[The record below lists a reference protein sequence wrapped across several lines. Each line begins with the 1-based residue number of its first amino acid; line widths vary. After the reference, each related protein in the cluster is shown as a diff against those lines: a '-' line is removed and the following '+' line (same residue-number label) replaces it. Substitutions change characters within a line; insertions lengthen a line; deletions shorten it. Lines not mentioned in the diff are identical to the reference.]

1 MSAIYALTSKYQD
14 DILDHELKH
23 KYRELNI
30 WADSGSMK
38 KLDPDDERQNPTSYK
53 LLKAEGMLRDALKG
67 KCSYSEVLIVVD
79 EFLKMEPK
87 NVEALTIRA
96 IANSQLY
103 NLTEAVHDAE
113 AAISIE
119 PGDDSRLGRWM
130 RSQLPAWQQFAQR
143 IPRNRHPPIPDQFPR
158 NDKCNGDLRP
168 DTTAVVGRFC

>member
-1 MSAIYALTSKYQD
+1 MSANYALTSKYQD

-38 KLDPDDERQNPTSYK
+38 NLDPDDERQNPTSYK
-53 LLKAEGMLRDALKG
+53 LLKAEGVLRDALKG
-67 KCSYSEVLIVVD
+67 KCSYSEVLIVVN
-79 EFLKMEPK
+79 EFLKMEPED
-87 NVEALTIRA
+87 VEALTIRA

-119 PGDDSRLGRWM
+119 PSDDSRLGRWM
-130 RSQLPAWQQFAQR
+130 RGQLPAWQQFAQR
-143 IPRNRHPPIPDQFPR
+143 IPRNRRPPIPGQSGATIRRSADV
-158 NDKCNGDLRP
+158 RP
-168 DTTAVVGRFC
+168 DTTAVVGQFS